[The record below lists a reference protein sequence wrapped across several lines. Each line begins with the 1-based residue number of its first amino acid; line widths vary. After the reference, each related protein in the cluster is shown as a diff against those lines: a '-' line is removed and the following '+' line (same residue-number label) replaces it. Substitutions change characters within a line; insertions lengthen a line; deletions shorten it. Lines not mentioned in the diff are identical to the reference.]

1 LQDAPAVHRRHQ
13 HTNIPT
19 EIVRTVAV
27 IAETGSFSKAADR
40 LGLTQPAVSAQIKR
54 LQGLIGGP
62 VFSRL
67 NGGLDFTP
75 LGRLVLTHARKLLD
89 ANDQI
94 LSLGGAAQ
102 SGQPVRLG
110 MSTIYAE
117 LFLDLWKQAGA
128 PLPLHIACDSSAE
141 LARRLDEGFSDVACL
156 LDDGRQDLNLV
167 VSWREDFVWARS
179 RDFVLS
185 PGMPIPL
192 VTWPGSLSDM
202 LAIAALE
209 RAGLAYR
216 VAFASPDQH
225 ARVSAA
231 AAGIGLIGQPL
242 RRLDAPLV
250 VAREYYLPAIA
261 PVRAGIAVRAGF
273 DVAPLQ
279 KLMAALG
286 RLAPPEET
294 RQRSSARSASRAD
307 TAGFDRRSKSPP
319 ASEFAG
325 VQFGE

>member
-1 LQDAPAVHRRHQ
+1 VHRRHQ
-13 HTNIPT
+13 HINIPT
-19 EIVRTVAV
+19 EIVRTVVV

-54 LQGLIGGP
+54 LQGLVGGP
-62 VFSRL
+62 VFSRH
-67 NGGLDFTP
+67 NGGGLDFTP

-110 MSTIYAE
+110 LSTIYAG
-117 LFLDLWKQAGA
+117 LFLELWKQAGA
-128 PLPLHIACDSSAE
+128 PLPLHIACDSSTE
-141 LARRLDEGFSDVACL
+141 LARRLAEGFSDVACL
-156 LDDGRQDLNLV
+156 LDDGRQALDLV
-167 VSWREDFVWARS
+167 TSWNEDFVWARS

-185 PGMPIPL
+185 PGLPIPL

-202 LAIAALE
+202 LAINALE

-225 ARVSAA
+225 ARIAA
-231 AAGIGLIGQPL
+231 TASGIGLIGQPL
-242 RRLDAPLV
+242 RRLSAPLV

-261 PVRAGIAVRAGF
+261 PVRAGIVVRSGLDA
-273 DVAPLQ
+273 APLRD
-279 KLMAALG
+279 LIALLG
-286 RLAPPEET
+286 RLAPVAANAARDDE
-294 RQRSSARSASRAD
+294 RAVRKAAARSFNRAARPD
-307 TAGFDRRSKSPP
+307 AALAVFDER
-319 ASEFAG
+319 
-325 VQFGE
+325 

>member
-1 LQDAPAVHRRHQ
+1 VHRRHQ
-13 HTNIPT
+13 HINIPT
-19 EIVRTVAV
+19 EIVRTVVV

-54 LQGLIGGP
+54 LQGLVGGP
-62 VFSRL
+62 VFSRH
-67 NGGLDFTP
+67 NGGGLDFTP

-110 MSTIYAE
+110 LSTIYAE

-128 PLPLHIACDSSAE
+128 PLPLHIACDSSAA
-141 LARRLDEGFSDVACL
+141 LARRLAEGFNDVACL
-156 LDDGRQDLNLV
+156 LDDGRQGLDLAA
-167 VSWREDFVWARS
+167 SWSEDFVWARS

-202 LAIAALE
+202 LAISALE

-225 ARVSAA
+225 ARIAA
-231 AAGIGLIGQPL
+231 AASGIGLIGQPL

-261 PVRAGIAVRAGF
+261 PVRAGIVVRSGL
-273 DVAPLQ
+273 DTAPLRD
-279 KLMAALG
+279 LIAVLG
-286 RLAPPEET
+286 KLAPAATNAAQDSERVPRKGT
-294 RQRSSARSASRAD
+294 ARPLDRAARSDATLAV
-307 TAGFDRRSKSPP
+307 FDKR
-319 ASEFAG
+319 
-325 VQFGE
+325 

>member
-1 LQDAPAVHRRHQ
+1 VHRRHQ
-13 HTNIPT
+13 QINIPT

-40 LGLTQPAVSAQIKR
+40 LGLTQPAISAQIKR
-54 LQGLIGGP
+54 LQGMVGGP

-67 NGGLDFTP
+67 NGGGLDFTP

-102 SGQPVRLG
+102 AGQPVRLG

-117 LFLDLWKQAGA
+117 LFLDLWKQAGT
-128 PLPLHIACDSSAE
+128 PVPLHIACDSSAE
-141 LARRLDEGFSDVACL
+141 LARRLREGFSDVACL
-156 LDDGRQDLNLV
+156 LDDGRPDLNFV
-167 VSWREDFVWARS
+167 TSSSEDFVWARS

-202 LAIAALE
+202 LAINALE
-209 RAGLAYR
+209 REGLSYR

-225 ARVSAA
+225 ARVAAA

-242 RRLDAPLV
+242 RRLDAPLI

-261 PVRAGIAVRAGF
+261 PVRAGIAIRSGA
-273 DVAPLQ
+273 DIAPLRDVI
-279 KLMAALG
+279 AALG
-286 RLAPPEET
+286 RLAPVSQDAVRRNGVPPHG
-294 RQRSSARSASRAD
+294 RAPAGPNANVAVFDSR
-307 TAGFDRRSKSPP
+307 
-319 ASEFAG
+319 
-325 VQFGE
+325 